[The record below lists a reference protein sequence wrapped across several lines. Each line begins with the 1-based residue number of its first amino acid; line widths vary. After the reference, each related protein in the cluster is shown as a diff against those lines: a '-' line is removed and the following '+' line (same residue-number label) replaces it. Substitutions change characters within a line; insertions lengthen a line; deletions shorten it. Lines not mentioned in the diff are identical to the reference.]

1 LANID
6 FLHFADGGDDAQ
18 AVVRL
23 LTLPDSDSA
32 LETFMNRAKTTV
44 AMLRNLN
51 EVILRLGL
59 NPGGR
64 LKSFLCQEFETLNK
78 GEAFTVGAL
87 RRKWR
92 RDAIMINGEYL
103 EQDFQVVVSDISHR
117 RKAVFPLDLED
128 YVRDSNAILIADLVR
143 ASASIPMFFSPFRL
157 GDFSTVPENL
167 RAPVSTCFVDGFI
180 VSNFPLSLFD
190 VSDFA
195 RPPQCPTFGLTIE
208 DDSAQ
213 TSAQEIDNFVKLGL
227 AVFQTA
233 SQHGDKGYVHN
244 NPQNAVRIIHI
255 SNRIRR
261 NNQDRF
267 VSAIDFALSDNDK
280 IQLFHNGVR
289 AVLDKLATWNFH
301 DYIRRY
307 RH

>member
-1 LANID
+1 
-6 FLHFADGGDDAQ
+6 
-18 AVVRL
+18 
-23 LTLPDSDSA
+23 
-32 LETFMNRAKTTV
+32 
-44 AMLRNLN
+44 
-51 EVILRLGL
+51 
-59 NPGGR
+59 
-64 LKSFLCQEFETLNK
+64 
-78 GEAFTVGAL
+78 
-87 RRKWR
+87 
-92 RDAIMINGEYL
+92 
-103 EQDFQVVVSDISHR
+103 
-117 RKAVFPLDLED
+117 
-128 YVRDSNAILIADLVR
+128 
-143 ASASIPMFFSPFRL
+143 
-157 GDFSTVPENL
+157 
-167 RAPVSTCFVDGFI
+167 
-180 VSNFPLSLFD
+180 